1 MDYAV
6 IVAKQVVIMFILI
19 GIGIYACR
27 KNILSLEATRGL
39 SDLILIIVGPCLMIT
54 AFNREKNIDEL
65 KGLVLA
71 FVLAVIFNAMA
82 VLLSNLIVKK
92 REDSNYRIER
102 MGAVYSNCGFM
113 AFPLLGAIL
122 GSVGIFYGAVYVAVF
137 NIFLWS
143 SGVITLSSWQQINK
157 KKILINPGTVGALI
171 GLLLYL
177 TQIKLPSVIQMPIEY
192 VADLNTPLSMIMIG
206 VFLARVN
213 VFEMIKTIRIY
224 FVSLLRLIVLP
235 LIMLLFIKLA
245 NISNLFNGADIVVT
259 TILVC
264 CACPAAVSVI
274 LMVSKNKLDDTY
286 GAKILAMSTLLSL
299 ISLPII
305 TLLAMMI

>member
-1 MDYAV
+1 MDYAM

-19 GIGIYACR
+19 GIGIYVCR

-54 AFNREKNIDEL
+54 AFNRKINSDEL
-65 KGLVLA
+65 KGLILA
-71 FVLAVIFNAMA
+71 FILSVIFNGMA
-82 VLLSNLIVKK
+82 VLLSNLVVKK

-122 GSVGIFYGAVYVAVF
+122 GDIGIFYGAVYVAVF
-137 NIFLWS
+137 NMFLWS

-157 KKILINPGTVGALI
+157 KKILINPGTIGALLGI
-171 GLLLYL
+171 LLYL
-177 TQIKLPSVIQMPIEY
+177 TQIKLPVVIQTPIEY
-192 VADLNTPLSMIMIG
+192 VAGLNTPLSMIMIG

-213 VFEMIKTIRIY
+213 VLDMIKTIRIY

-235 LIMLLFIKLA
+235 LIMLLLIKLT
-245 NISNLFNGADIVVT
+245 NISNIFNGAHIVVV

-305 TLLAMMI
+305 TMLAMMI